1 MSQPYPQQGYPQGPQ
16 QPVQWPSQQPQYAP
30 PPQQFQQPYGQ
41 PQGYPQ
47 GAQQFQQPQGPPQE
61 FKQGNLD
68 DFYSA
73 PAVGGG
79 GGLKFP
85 VDGSW
90 HIGIVNRALVDS
102 DTEQQSDINDKTKPA
117 FDGKGN
123 PKWVLKIPLNVV
135 VSQDN
140 PEGVAK
146 LFNQGAAREDLLRAM
161 QIVGAP
167 PGPPEPG
174 SAIYVCK
181 TGTRK
186 AGNFKAN
193 TWEYRYWRPQDAVAI
208 AQQQGIAYPDL
219 SHAGQAQTLANEQQ
233 AVQPP
238 QEQAPH
244 PVQQQPVQQ
253 YQPAPGEAQHLANA
267 QAMNQ
272 AANQAIQP
280 QGQPVQQF
288 QPPVQQYAPPQAQT
302 PPPAQAP
309 QQFQPPVQQA
319 PPAQAPAQQPPP
331 PPGDLASLPPEKQAL
346 FGQLTGQPQG

>member
-1 MSQPYPQQGYPQGPQ
+1 MSQPYPPQGGP
-16 QPVQWPSQQPQYAP
+16 QWPSQQPQYAP
-30 PPQQFQQPYGQ
+30 PPQPNPYQQPYGA
-41 PQGYPQ
+41 PQGYQQPPPGYGPPP
-47 GAQQFQQPQGPPQE
+47 GAQQFQQQPPAGPPPQ
-61 FKQGNLD
+61 FATGSLD

-85 VDGSW
+85 ADGSW

-117 FDGKGN
+117 VDGKGN
-123 PKWVLKIPLNVV
+123 PKWVLKIPLNVA

-161 QIVGAP
+161 QLVGAP

-193 TWEYRYWRPQDAVAI
+193 TWEYRYWRPGPE
-208 AQQQGIAYPDL
+208 AQQIAAQYNIQYPDL
-219 SHAGQAQTLANEQQ
+219 SAAGQAQTLANEATAAQQ
-233 AVQPP
+233 PSQAPPPAAPPQAPVEYHQPVTQPGPGLSGAPPVNYQHQAPQGHTPPPAGPPPPPNQVITQAPVQVQP
-238 QEQAPH
+238 QATP
-244 PVQQQPVQQ
+244 
-253 YQPAPGEAQHLANA
+253 
-267 QAMNQ
+267 
-272 AANQAIQP
+272 
-280 QGQPVQQF
+280 
-288 QPPVQQYAPPQAQT
+288 PPVQQ
-302 PPPAQAP
+302 
-309 QQFQPPVQQA
+309 
-319 PPAQAPAQQPPP
+319 PP

-346 FGQLTGQPQG
+346 FGQLTGAPQQ

>member
-1 MSQPYPQQGYPQGPQ
+1 MSQPYPPQGGP
-16 QPVQWPSQQPQYAP
+16 QWPSQQPQYAP
-30 PPQQFQQPYGQ
+30 PPQPNPYQQPYGA
-41 PQGYPQ
+41 PQGYQQPPQ
-47 GAQQFQQPQGPPQE
+47 GYQQAPPGYGPPPGAQQFQQQPPAGPPPQ
-61 FKQGNLD
+61 FATGSLD

-85 VDGSW
+85 TDGSW

-117 FDGKGN
+117 VDGKGN
-123 PKWVLKIPLNVV
+123 PKWVLKIPLNVA

-161 QIVGAP
+161 QLVGAP

-174 SAIYVCK
+174 AAIYVCK

-193 TWEYRYWRPQDAVAI
+193 TWEYRYWRPGPAAQEI
-208 AQQQGIAYPDL
+208 AAQYNIQYPDL
-219 SHAGQAQTLANEQQ
+219 SAAGQAQTLANEATAAQQ
-233 AVQPP
+233 PSQAPPPAAPPQAPVVIQQGYDNGHPSAYAVQQGPP
-238 QEQAPH
+238 PVAPPPVPQAP
-244 PVQQQPVQQ
+244 VQ
-253 YQPAPGEAQHLANA
+253 A
-267 QAMNQ
+267 
-272 AANQAIQP
+272 QP
-280 QGQPVQQF
+280 QATP
-288 QPPVQQYAPPQAQT
+288 PPVQQ
-302 PPPAQAP
+302 
-309 QQFQPPVQQA
+309 
-319 PPAQAPAQQPPP
+319 PP

-346 FGQLTGQPQG
+346 FGQLTGAPQQ